1 MQHGG
6 MGKATGQGHQLDSQ
20 AATSI
25 ALLVNPGSGK
35 GEAER
40 ARHELVQAGASVE
53 VYSLS
58 DWERAASADP
68 ARIAVAGGDG
78 SVGCAAAAAAASG
91 VPLAVIPAGTANDF
105 ARVLGLPD
113 DLSTACRLALRGTKT
128 RALELGRMDD
138 RPFVN
143 VASVGLPPVAARK
156 ARKWKRPL
164 GAVAYAL
171 GALRAGLT
179 AKPVVCT
186 LHCDGSVAFTGPAW
200 QVTVACT
207 GAFGAGSRVE
217 ADPSDGA
224 LDAVVVEATRRSALV
239 VRAYGLRRGEL
250 ESQAGVR
257 SFRGRSVQLEA
268 PAGTAYNVDGEI
280 VEADGVTFSAAP
292 RAFEVIVG

>member
-1 MQHGG
+1 
-6 MGKATGQGHQLDSQ
+6 MGEATSQGRQLDSEP
-20 AATSI
+20 ATSI

-40 ARHELVQAGASVE
+40 ARLELAEAGAAVD

-58 DWERAASADP
+58 DWERAASSNP

-78 SVGCAAAAAAASG
+78 SVGCAAAAAAISG
-91 VPLAVIPAGTANDF
+91 VPLAVVPAGTANDF
-105 ARVLGLPD
+105 ARALGLPD
-113 DLSTACRLALRGTKT
+113 DLATACRLAVRGTKT

-143 VASVGLPPVAARK
+143 VASVGLPPVAAQK
-156 ARKWKRPL
+156 AREWKRPL
-164 GAVAYAL
+164 GTVAYAL

-179 AKPVVCT
+179 AKPLECT
-186 LHCDGSVAFTGPAW
+186 LRCDGAVAFSGPAW

-217 ADPSDGA
+217 ADPFDGS
-224 LDAVVVEATRRSALV
+224 LDAVVVEATRRAVLV
-239 VRAYGLRRGEL
+239 VRAYGLRRGAL
-250 ESQAGVR
+250 ESQPGVR
-257 SFRGRSVQLEA
+257 SFRGRRLKLEA

-280 VEADGVTFSAAP
+280 VEADGASFSAVP
-292 RAFEVIVG
+292 GAFEVVVG